1 MKQQDGPVRDDAD
14 PVDGEGDEGRG
25 RARVTIY
32 DVAREVGVSPSTV
45 SRAFSRP
52 GRVSS
57 ETSRRVHDVAER
69 LGYRSEQL
77 HRLPSPTRT
86 RVVAL
91 AVSDITNPFYFGI
104 IRGAEKAA
112 ADNDFSL
119 LVADARESAEEE
131 RRMLAR
137 HLPLVDGLI
146 VTSSRLSDTD
156 IRGLARKVPVVVLNR
171 RVPGLPCVLPDTPRG
186 IRRAVEHLATLGHTR
201 IGYVAGPGASWA
213 DGSRWRAVREACMEL
228 SLTDVRVGPVTPT
241 LAGGRGAAQDVVG
254 RGLTAVIAYND
265 MVAVG
270 LLRGLEALGAEVPGD
285 VSVVGFDNTL
295 PADLVGLTTVAQPV
309 TLLGETAGRHVIGMA
324 TGQVEQREQLSVLPV
339 ELRVRESTGPVRD
352 ARGTGPPRRSG

>member
-1 MKQQDGPVRDDAD
+1 MEQQGGPVRDGADAA
-14 PVDGEGDEGRG
+14 EGTAPG
-25 RARVTIY
+25 RVTIY

-57 ETSRRVHDVAER
+57 ETSRRVHEVAER
-69 LGYRSEQL
+69 LGYRSERL
-77 HRLPSPTRT
+77 HRIPSRART

-137 HLPLVDGLI
+137 HLPLVDGLV

-201 IGYVAGPGASWA
+201 IGYLAGPEASWA

-228 SLTDVRVGPVTPT
+228 SLTDVRVGPVVPT
-241 LAGGRGAAQDVVG
+241 LGGGRRAAQEVVD
-254 RGLTAVIAYND
+254 RDLTAVVAYND

-270 LLRGLEALGAEVPGD
+270 LLRGLEALGVQVPAD

-295 PADLVGLTTVAQPV
+295 PAELVGLTTVAQPV

-324 TGQVEQREQLSVLPV
+324 TGQVEQRERLSVLPV
-339 ELRVRESTGPVRD
+339 ELRVRDSTGPVRD
-352 ARGTGPPRRSG
+352 ARGRGPRPRSG

>member
-1 MKQQDGPVRDDAD
+1 PA
-14 PVDGEGDEGRG
+14 P
-25 RARVTIY
+25 A
-32 DVAREVGVSPSTV
+32 
-45 SRAFSRP
+45 
-52 GRVSS
+52 
-57 ETSRRVHDVAER
+57 
-69 LGYRSEQL
+69 
-77 HRLPSPTRT
+77 RT

-119 LVADARESAEEE
+119 LVADARESAAEE

-137 HLPLVDGLI
+137 HLPLIDGLL

-201 IGYVAGPGASWA
+201 IGYLAGPEASWA
-213 DGSRWRAVREACMEL
+213 DGARWRAVRAACMGL

-241 LAGGRGAAQDVVG
+241 RAGGRGAAQDVVG

-295 PADLVGLTTVAQPV
+295 PA
-309 TLLGETAGRHVIGMA
+309 
-324 TGQVEQREQLSVLPV
+324 
-339 ELRVRESTGPVRD
+339 EL
-352 ARGTGPPRRSG
+352 